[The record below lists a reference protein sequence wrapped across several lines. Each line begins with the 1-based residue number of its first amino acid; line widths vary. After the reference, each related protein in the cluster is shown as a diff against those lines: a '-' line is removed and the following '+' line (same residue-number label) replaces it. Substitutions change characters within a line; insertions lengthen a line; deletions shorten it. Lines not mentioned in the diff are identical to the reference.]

1 MISMNSSVPPPSP
14 PRSALAPEI
23 GSTVRTP
30 SGRVAV
36 VLALNDADREAEV
49 QFLKGADR
57 ARFRWSHLKP
67 AGGPEL

>member
-1 MISMNSSVPPPSP
+1 MG
-14 PRSALAPEI
+14 A
-23 GSTVRTP
+23 TVRTP
-30 SGRVAV
+30 SGRLAV
-36 VLALNDADREAEV
+36 VLGLHEAEREADV